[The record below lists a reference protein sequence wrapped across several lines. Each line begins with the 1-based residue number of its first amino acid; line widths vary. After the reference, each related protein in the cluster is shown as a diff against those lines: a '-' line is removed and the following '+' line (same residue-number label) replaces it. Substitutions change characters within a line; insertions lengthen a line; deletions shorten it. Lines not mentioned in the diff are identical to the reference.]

1 MKFRSYHKL
10 FVFNIH
16 LYSVKFDFLIMIFLC
31 YSKDISENI
40 IFIVVH
46 VLGMLKLN
54 VISVV
59 YMYMK
64 FLLSRSGIYSQV
76 SLIIEDSY
84 HVFLSGNIISYFK
97 PQTSYFKFD
106 KFCCIYAFKTMTP

>member
-40 IFIVVH
+40 IIIVVH

-54 VISVV
+54 FISVV

-76 SLIIEDSY
+76 SLII
-84 HVFLSGNIISYFK
+84 
-97 PQTSYFKFD
+97 
-106 KFCCIYAFKTMTP
+106 

>member
-40 IFIVVH
+40 IIIVVH
-46 VLGMLKLN
+46 VLVMLKLN

-76 SLIIEDSY
+76 SLII
-84 HVFLSGNIISYFK
+84 
-97 PQTSYFKFD
+97 
-106 KFCCIYAFKTMTP
+106 

>member
-40 IFIVVH
+40 IIIVVH

-76 SLIIEDSY
+76 SLII
-84 HVFLSGNIISYFK
+84 
-97 PQTSYFKFD
+97 
-106 KFCCIYAFKTMTP
+106 

>member
-40 IFIVVH
+40 IIIVTVVH
-46 VLGMLKLN
+46 VLGKLKLN

-76 SLIIEDSY
+76 SLII
-84 HVFLSGNIISYFK
+84 
-97 PQTSYFKFD
+97 
-106 KFCCIYAFKTMTP
+106 

>member
-40 IFIVVH
+40 IIIVVHVLRMVKLIH

-76 SLIIEDSY
+76 SLII
-84 HVFLSGNIISYFK
+84 
-97 PQTSYFKFD
+97 
-106 KFCCIYAFKTMTP
+106 

>member
-40 IFIVVH
+40 IIIVTVVH

-76 SLIIEDSY
+76 SLII
-84 HVFLSGNIISYFK
+84 
-97 PQTSYFKFD
+97 
-106 KFCCIYAFKTMTP
+106 